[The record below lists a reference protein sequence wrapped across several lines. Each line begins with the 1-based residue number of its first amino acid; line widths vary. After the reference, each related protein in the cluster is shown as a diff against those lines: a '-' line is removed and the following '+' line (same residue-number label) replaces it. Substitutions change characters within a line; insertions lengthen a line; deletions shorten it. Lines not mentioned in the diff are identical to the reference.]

1 MAKFDVDKA
10 RSAGYNDQEI
20 QQFMAQNNL
29 VPKFSMG
36 GFAGNVGKSA
46 FKFGKDIIFAPINL
60 IGLGK
65 GLATGET
72 KLGDVGKSIGQS
84 YKDRYGGWDELA
96 RSLYFDP
103 ISVAADAS
111 IVAGVGGAGV
121 KALGLSDDL
130 ARGLSSVSKA
140 TDPLRAAGK
149 ATSTLT
155 KPVRNLFAKKD
166 VSGFLDDASSALAK
180 KSLRPSPSQQR
191 DFLDVTGMDIG
202 DYARDMNLQGG
213 GAIASKKIEPIINSI
228 RSKYNALAR
237 SGKGI
242 DPTSFIDELRKSA
255 DDILSKDFSAEAQQ
269 VAKNIRARADLMETN
284 SINYMIQNKTNTIPI
299 DILTETKASA
309 FGKVPKGTMQDP
321 TKMHG
326 GKVAGGVGISQLET
340 LAPGTQKLGKTQQ
353 AALAFRDIAKQQS
366 GLGKGTQLINLMK
379 PSGSGAVLGGVLGGF
394 PGAVAGAGVNMLVN
408 SPGFS
413 SGASKVLHKAS
424 NITKNVSLPSMG
436 KVGQVGRGAYEVA
449 KYSRPLTQKSQV
461 VTPKTQPKVEQGQQP
476 TYKPTITPTRPPVK
490 SNMPTAESFYEEIR
504 KKRGY

>member
-46 FKFGKDIIFAPINL
+46 LKFGGDILSAPKNIWN
-60 IGLGK
+60 LGK
-65 GLATGET
+65 GLVAGET
-72 KLGDVGKSIGQS
+72 KLGDVGKGIGKS
-84 YKDRYGGWDELA
+84 YKDRYGGWDEIA

-103 ISVAADAS
+103 VSVAADAS
-111 IVAGVGGAGV
+111 IVAGAGAAGA

-140 TDPLRAAGK
+140 TDPLRIAGK

-155 KPVRNLFAKKD
+155 KPARNLFAKKD

-191 DFLDVTGMDIG
+191 SFIESTGMDIG

-213 GAIASKKIEPIINSI
+213 GAIASKKIQPIIKGLKA
-228 RSKYNALAR
+228 KYDALAR
-237 SGKGI
+237 SGRGV
-242 DPTSFIDELRKSA
+242 DPTSYIDDLRATAKE
-255 DDILSKDFSAEAQQ
+255 IIKTDFSSEAQA
-269 VAKNIRARADLMETN
+269 VANDIMKRADLLEN
-284 SINYMIQNKTNTIPI
+284 KILEYMVNNNTNTVPI
-299 DILTETKASA
+299 NVIADTKASA
-309 FGKVPKGTMQDP
+309 FGKVPKGTMADP
-321 TKMHG
+321 TRMHG
-326 GKVAGGVGISQLET
+326 GKLTGGAGIAQLEK
-340 LAPGTQKLGKTQQ
+340 LAPGTAKLGKAQQ

-424 NITKNVSLPSMG
+424 NITKNASLPSMG